1 MKASKLLITCLSALS
16 FISIST
22 MPQAAKAAVSCEAGT
37 ASNYSNGSLQSCL
50 LNLNANISLSNN
62 YFPCRQ
68 DGYIYFDEKGQF
80 ESCTL
85 FQELRLKTGND
96 LTTCPVNAKVYVEI
110 SDSGNQQINCSS
122 SI

>member
-1 MKASKLLITCLSALS
+1 MKASKLFLTSLSALS
-16 FISIST
+16 FISISM
-22 MPQAAKAAVSCEAGT
+22 MPQSAKAVVSCEAGT
-37 ASNYSNGSLQSCL
+37 ASNYSNGSLQSCRL
-50 LNLNANISLSNN
+50 SLKANISLSNN
-62 YFPCRQ
+62 YFPCSQ

-85 FQELRLKTGND
+85 FQELRLRTGNE
-96 LTTCPVNAKVYVEI
+96 LTTCPVNARVYVEI